1 MSVPR
6 VRRKAPL
13 TPAEPYGPSH
23 ESGRDA
29 HRSVPFRRVHHPP
42 SGCAVPLLSARR
54 HGEYAERKAGRR
66 VPKVAASRPF
76 ASRFKAA
83 KGLFRVPPAADQTP
97 AATAKGERLRRHAGA
112 KPEGFAA
119 APGRSRL
126 AREPDTSGLPSTAAT
141 APALSQ
147 PPSKSAG
154 SHAAIAVTES
164 GEKLVHRMPINP
176 QSAREFSTGL
186 CKQTGRRIV
195 ACAIGQR
202 VD

>member
-1 MSVPR
+1 MWFPR

-23 ESGRDA
+23 ESGRDV
-29 HRSVPFRRVHHPP
+29 HRSVPSRRVHHLP

-54 HGEYAERKAGRR
+54 HGEYAERKAGSR
-66 VPKVAASRPF
+66 VPKVAASRPL
-76 ASRFKAA
+76 ASRPKAA
-83 KGLFRVPPAADQTP
+83 GTFRVPPAADQTP
-97 AATAKGERLRRHAGA
+97 AATAKGERLRRRAGA

-126 AREPDTSGLPSTAAT
+126 AREPDSSGPPSTAAT

-147 PPSKSAG
+147 PPSKSPR

-164 GEKLVHRMPINP
+164 GEKLVHRMPIHP

-186 CKQTGRRIV
+186 RKPLDGRNV
-195 ACAIGQR
+195 FCAIGQC